1 MGRRTAVSR
10 DGFQTDRRPDRGHV
24 RSSPTYSTASSTA
37 GASAHTVSQGGR
49 TLVSELCYGSASRG
63 LRLGQEVEESA
74 SSAKFENG
82 VLTLLLPKKREA
94 SSRTLKIQS
103 SASAV

>member
-1 MGRRTAVSR
+1 M
-10 DGFQTDRRPDRGHV
+10 
-24 RSSPTYSTASSTA
+24 
-37 GASAHTVSQGGR
+37 
-49 TLVSELCYGSASRG
+49 
-63 LRLGQEVEESA
+63 GQEVEESA